1 MRKGSL
7 LTARNNMKTLTRPV
21 TFLKNPHSAA
31 YQQQSQPPK
40 YAAQPI
46 QHHACARMDGDGAV
60 RLNEELE
67 EDEKQIHRDRQ
78 THARQAPAR
87 YRGINFDTNFGVC
100 K

>member
-1 MRKGSL
+1 
-7 LTARNNMKTLTRPV
+7 MKTLTSPV
-21 TFLKNPHSAA
+21 TFFKNPHSAA
-31 YQQQSQPPK
+31 HQQQSHPPK

-46 QHHACARMDGDGAV
+46 QHHACARMGGDAAV

-87 YRGINFDTNFGVC
+87 YRDSNFDTNFGVG